1 MSVFARLA
9 VTSAAVRECHEV
21 LDAFDGV
28 RVSFDNG
35 FAVVE
40 LVQEST
46 FGSSSVCRDMD
57 SEERVSVTEEVRD
70 DVSSELVNGAVEME
84 VSTVGEESRVIS
96 RVEVSC

>member
-1 MSVFARLA
+1 MNVGRDDDGESTGRVSMFARLA
-9 VTSAAVRECHEV
+9 VTSTAVRECHEV

-46 FGSSSVCRDMD
+46 FGSSSVC
-57 SEERVSVTEEVRD
+57 
-70 DVSSELVNGAVEME
+70 
-84 VSTVGEESRVIS
+84 
-96 RVEVSC
+96 